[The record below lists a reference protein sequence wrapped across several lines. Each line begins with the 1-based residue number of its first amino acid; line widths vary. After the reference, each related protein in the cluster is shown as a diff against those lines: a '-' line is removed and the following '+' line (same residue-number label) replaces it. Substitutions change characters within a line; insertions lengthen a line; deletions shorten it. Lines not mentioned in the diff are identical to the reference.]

1 MRKINNIINK
11 AKQATVNTAAKV
23 AEVLQ
28 NKRGEGYTDTA
39 IKIIISVVIG
49 GLLLAGLYLLFNGT
63 VIPQMTNKISGFFSY
78 SGT

>member
-1 MRKINNIINK
+1 MKKINNIINK
-11 AKQATVNTAAKV
+11 AKQATVNAAAKV
-23 AEVLQ
+23 SEVLQ

-63 VIPQMTNKISGFFSY
+63 VIPQMTNKISGFFNY